1 MDDTEPINC
10 RSSFNDWPKD
20 EDEAAQR
27 SADET
32 TTQNIAA
39 VVTRPHSTNGVM
51 ARENEA
57 PEEGQLIKAWTREVI
72 QRKAVAKERW
82 EQTVGSWTA
91 QNEVRGVLVR
101 MTAGAA

>member
-1 MDDTEPINC
+1 MDDTGPINC
-10 RSSFNDWPKD
+10 RSSFNDRPQD

-27 SADET
+27 SADE

-51 ARENEA
+51 AREIGA

-72 QRKAVAKERW
+72 ERKAVAKERW